1 MTMTLPMPTIDETR
15 KSMGSAQDVLSRSEP
30 ATRDVL
36 EAIERSAAVHAVV
49 ESVESDTEL
58 VPIHHRGRVIWA
70 RPINTARFVRA
81 MAPHV
86 CFN

>member
-1 MTMTLPMPTIDETR
+1 MTMTLPMPRIDETR
-15 KSMGSAQDVLSRSEP
+15 ESLGSAQDVMSRSEP
-30 ATRDVL
+30 ATRDQL
-36 EAIERSAAVHAVV
+36 EAIERRAAVHAVV
-49 ESVESDTEL
+49 EAIESDTDL